1 MTASRHFYYFFSFSF
16 ARVITQNARKPNLIK
31 LVLFEVDKTI
41 ITRNM
46 MRSII
51 QDVRQLVFSPR
62 VISEEVVVVNEE
74 GGTCCG
80 Q

>member
-16 ARVITQNARKPNLIK
+16 ARNARKPNLIK

-46 MRSII
+46 VRSII

-62 VISEEVVVVNEE
+62 VISEELAVVNEE